1 MSLISKAFMRD
12 NILARA
18 KLKIRAESFLQ
29 YGFLRTDPV
38 MGPEL
43 VVDGDILRPQL
54 YEVLC
59 LRK

>member
-1 MSLISKAFMRD
+1 M
-12 NILARA
+12 ARA
-18 KLKIRAESFLQ
+18 KLKIRAERFLQ
-29 YGFLRTDPV
+29 CGFLRTDLV